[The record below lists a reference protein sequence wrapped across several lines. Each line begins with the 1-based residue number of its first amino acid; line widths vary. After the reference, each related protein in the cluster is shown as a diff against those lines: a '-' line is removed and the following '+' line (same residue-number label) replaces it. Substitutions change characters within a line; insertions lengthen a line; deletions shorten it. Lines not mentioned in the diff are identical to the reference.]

1 MAAYIEREV
10 AVKIAER
17 YGLTN
22 GSVLGWHTGIA
33 DCIASEIEAT
43 PTADVAPVI
52 HARWIGSKYDP
63 ETGDYMEKCSHCGVF
78 SREYWKPH
86 CSECGALMD
95 LDEQGEKQD
104 V

>member
-1 MAAYIEREV
+1 MRLIDANWVHAHVKPYEPSDEKSRVTLGTAIRLIHNAIDNAPTVDAAIV
-10 AVKIAER
+10 V
-17 YGLTN
+17 
-22 GSVLGWHTGIA
+22 
-33 DCIASEIEAT
+33 
-43 PTADVAPVI
+43 
-52 HARWIGSKYDP
+52 HARWIGSKYDQ